1 MKNKIL
7 SLAGLCLMLCLPARV
22 NAQYATECILT
33 DTPNEQLKEA
43 VQTTIGKMLTEFNDA
58 YMEERM
64 PDLKGLD
71 IVDDVKKNIEAMWEN
86 APFRCNETEIIE
98 RCLHTLDNNFQVRN
112 IPLFAKGEDDKP
124 EYQEAVVNFNPQG
137 RIINFH
143 IAIDN
148 NLYLRVLKKGQD
160 VTDLR
165 YRQIILDYVEQ
176 FRTAYNTKDLPF
188 LNQIFSDDAL
198 IITGKVIKSVPT
210 DLSNMMS
217 NEKIVYNKQSKK
229 EYLGRLAD
237 VFKRNRRIHV
247 AFDELKVV
255 RHPAKDGFYGVTL
268 KQDYKSDS
276 YSDVGYVFLLWDFT
290 HPEEPQIHVRTWQPQ
305 YYTDGTQLP
314 EEDIFTCMDF
324 DIK

>member
-1 MKNKIL
+1 MRDKIL
-7 SLAGLCLMLCLPARV
+7 KALGICLLMWMPVRMS
-22 NAQYATECILT
+22 AQYATECILT
-33 DTPNEQLKEA
+33 DTPNNQLKES
-43 VQTTIGKMLTEFNDA
+43 VQATIGKMLTEFNDA

-64 PDLKGLD
+64 PELKGLD
-71 IVDDVKKNIEAMWEN
+71 ITDDVKKSIEAMWEN

-98 RCLHTLDNNFQVRN
+98 RCLHTLDNNYQVRN

-143 IAIDN
+143 LAIDN

-188 LNQIFSDDAL
+188 LDQIFSDDAL
-198 IITGKVIKSVPT
+198 IITGKVIKAIPT
-210 DLSNMMS
+210 DANNFMS
-217 NEKIVYNKQSKK
+217 KDMVQYTTQKK
-229 EYLGRLAD
+229 AEYLERLGR
-237 VFKRNRRIHV
+237 VFRNNKRIHV
-247 AFDELKVV
+247 AFNEVSVK
-255 RHPAKDGFYGVTL
+255 RHPAKEGFYGVTL
-268 KQDYKSDS
+268 KQDYKSDM
-276 YSDVGYVFLLWDFT
+276 YSDTGYVFLLWDFT
-290 HPEEPQIHVRTWQPQ
+290 NPEEPKIHVRTWQPE
-305 YYTDGTQLP
+305 YIDGAKLP

-324 DIK
+324 EIK